1 MGSDLCTCLNDSTT
15 PESEDLSRRNN
26 KEKKDNRPKIV
37 LDKNNTIDSID
48 PLSSQREKESK
59 STTLSSNYKKNSIVS
74 LRNSNYKQNN
84 NKEKKK
90 IINLKNNVNNKKN
103 NNNKN
108 ITHNKIN
115 NKDKNIIAKKPSVKN
130 TEKDGF
136 VNENFKNFFHTS
148 EGQEMT
154 LNINEYPNKLC
165 ITLHKYL
172 VSLITKREFKKNIK
186 YYIEEGNQLYKNC
199 IDDIN
204 ETNPKLKKSE
214 LNSPIKYTPDGYLKY
229 YSEEKDIEKMAFNNP
244 KECFDN
250 CTIINYSDNS
260 THSMDNMLWVYK
272 GQANKYGQPH
282 GFGEKLFKNGIK
294 QKGYWKNGE
303 MYGWGEEIDNQGNI
317 FIGPFYY
324 NEGITGKGEKFIFK
338 KKILYKGEFV
348 KGEKSG
354 MGEENSNEGKYVG
367 NFYKDK
373 KYGKGKMSYKIS
385 GDTYEGDYKDDLFD
399 GNGHY
404 IWKSTGQEYKGEYK
418 NGLMHGK
425 GLYEWSEGE
434 FYRGNFVNGK
444 KEGDGELHMGN
455 GRVFIGPFTN
465 GRPNGIGI
473 FDNGINFKGEME
485 FIDGKMNINY
495 MKRRYTISSLS
506 SVNGNS
512 NEKNIEDKNQ
522 EDCK

>member
-26 KEKKDNRPKIV
+26 KEKKDNRPKMV

-84 NKEKKK
+84 KKEKKK
-90 IINLKNNVNNKKN
+90 IINLKNNINNKKI
-103 NNNKN
+103 NNNKTN
-108 ITHNKIN
+108 TNNKIN

-130 TEKDGF
+130 MAKEGF

-204 ETNPKLKKSE
+204 DANPNLKKYE

-229 YSEEKDIEKMAFNNP
+229 YSEEKDIEKMTFNNP

-250 CTIINYSDNS
+250 CTIINYSDNNS
-260 THSMDNMLWVYK
+260 THSLDNMLW
-272 GQANKYGQPH
+272 
-282 GFGEKLFKNGIK
+282 KN
-294 QKGYWKNGE
+294 
-303 MYGWGEEIDNQGNI
+303 
-317 FIGPFYY
+317 F
-324 NEGITGKGEKFIFK
+324 
-338 KKILYKGEFV
+338 L
-348 KGEKSG
+348 
-354 MGEENSNEGKYVG
+354 
-367 NFYKDK
+367 
-373 KYGKGKMSYKIS
+373 KM
-385 GDTYEGDYKDDLFD
+385 
-399 GNGHY
+399 
-404 IWKSTGQEYKGEYK
+404 
-418 NGLMHGK
+418 
-425 GLYEWSEGE
+425 
-434 FYRGNFVNGK
+434 V
-444 KEGDGELHMGN
+444 
-455 GRVFIGPFTN
+455 
-465 GRPNGIGI
+465 
-473 FDNGINFKGEME
+473 
-485 FIDGKMNINY
+485 
-495 MKRRYTISSLS
+495 
-506 SVNGNS
+506 
-512 NEKNIEDKNQ
+512 
-522 EDCK
+522 